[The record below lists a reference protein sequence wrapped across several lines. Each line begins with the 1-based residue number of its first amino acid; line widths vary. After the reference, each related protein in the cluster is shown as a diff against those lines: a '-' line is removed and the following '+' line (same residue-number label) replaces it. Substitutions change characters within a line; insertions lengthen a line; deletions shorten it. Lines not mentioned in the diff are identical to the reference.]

1 MASPE
6 PAWLSLCG
14 PRVHR
19 GLVPRPDVAA
29 GDTDRPANGV
39 RTGEALVAME
49 MASRDAGGHDAPDVV
64 LHDGAPAEPLILL
77 DPADNVAVA
86 RRALEPGAFAG
97 AGRPQP
103 VERVPFGHKM
113 ALRPVAAGE
122 AVRKYGQV
130 IGFATRPIAAGEHV
144 HTQNTAMS
152 ELGLVHEFCADARPT
167 ALLPESERATFQGFL
182 RADGRVGTRNY
193 IAVISSVNCSATVVR
208 AVADHFNRGGGLDA
222 HPGIDG
228 VMALSHGGG
237 CAMSQEGEGYR
248 FLTRTLAGYA
258 AHPNVGG
265 VVMIGLGCETNQI
278 PQILERHGLREGEAL
293 RTLTIQ
299 GVGGTRRAVEA
310 GIEAVRSMLDLV
322 GAARRTTQPA
332 SALVLALE
340 CGGSDGYSGISANPA
355 LGYASDLLVRHG
367 GTAVLAETPEIYG
380 AEHLLTRRAATP
392 EVAAKLVERIEW
404 WRDYTARHG
413 AEMNNNP
420 SHGNKA
426 GGLTT
431 ILEKSLGAV
440 SKSGSARLEAVYE
453 YAEPVTAR
461 GFVFMDTPGY
471 DPVAVTGQVAG
482 GCTLVC
488 FTTGRGSTSG
498 FKPSPCIKLATNT
511 PMYERMRED
520 MDLDCGGIVTGTE
533 TIEAAGRRIFAL
545 LLAVASGERS
555 LSEQS
560 GYGDNEFVPWQLGAV
575 M

>member
-1 MASPE
+1 MVTDGPSRTHAMTDIDALPVAHGQPVGMAKLD
-6 PAWLSLCG
+6 A
-14 PRVHR
+14 VHS
-19 GLVPRPDVAA
+19 G
-29 GDTDRPANGV
+29 
-39 RTGEALVAME
+39 GEK
-49 MASRDAGGHDAPDVV
+49 
-64 LHDGAPAEPLILL
+64 LILL
-77 DPADNVAVA
+77 HATDNVAVA
-86 RRALEPGAFAG
+86 RRALEAGEFAG
-97 AGRPQP
+97 PDCPRPR
-103 VERVPFGHKM
+103 ERVPFGHKM
-113 ALRPVAAGE
+113 ALRPIAAGA
-122 AVRKYGQV
+122 AVRKYGQI
-130 IGFATRPIAAGEHV
+130 IGFATRDIAAGGHV
-144 HTQNTAMS
+144 HTQNTATS
-152 ELGLVHEFCADARPT
+152 ELGLTHEFCADARPT
-167 ALLPESERATFQGFL
+167 ILLPEAARATFQGYL

-193 IAVISSVNCSATVVR
+193 VAVIASVNCSVTVVR
-208 AVADHFNRGGGLDA
+208 AVADHFNRGGGLDG

-228 VMALSHGGG
+228 VMALGHGGG

-248 FLTRTLAGYA
+248 YLTRTLAGYA

-278 PQILERHGLREGEAL
+278 PQILERHGLVEGETL
-293 RTLTIQ
+293 RTMTIQ
-299 GVGGTRRAVEA
+299 GTGGTRRTVAA
-310 GIEAVRSMLDLV
+310 GIEAVRSMLDVV

-332 SALVLALE
+332 SGLVLALE

-355 LGYASDLLVRHG
+355 LGHASDLLVRNG
-367 GTAVLAETPEIYG
+367 GTAVLAETPEVYG

-392 EVAAKLVERIEW
+392 EVAARLVERIDW

-440 SKSGSARLEAVYE
+440 AKSGSARLEAVYE

-482 GCTLVC
+482 GCNLVC

-498 FKPSPCIKLATNT
+498 FKPSPCVKLATNT
-511 PMYERMRED
+511 PIYERMRED
-520 MDLDCGGIVTGTE
+520 MDLDCGGIVTGTD
-533 TIEAAGRRIFAL
+533 TIEAAGERIFAL

-555 LSEQS
+555 LSEQA